1 MVIPLEVIEDKESER
16 FKKPALLPVGK
27 DGWKGRGWD
36 ENGGDIAEVM
46 KDIDG
51 LTVYYN
57 SESKA
62 MEQIKSRIRTDDAS
76 AAEKKYMS
84 DCYIQALHM
93 YFEFK
98 DDPDYKNY
106 VRRSM
111 KALGKSMPV
120 MISKLFRS

>member
-1 MVIPLEVIEDKESER
+1 MRFLLSIHLEVVEDEDSER
-16 FKKPALLPVGK
+16 FKKPALLPVGR

-36 ENGGDIAEVM
+36 ENGLDVAEIT

-51 LTVYYN
+51 LTVWYN

-62 MEQIKSRIRTDDAS
+62 WDQIKSRIRTDDIS
-76 AAEKKYMS
+76 SAEKKYMS

-98 DDPDYKNY
+98 NEADYKTY

-111 KALGKSMPV
+111 KALGKSMPAT
-120 MISKLFRS
+120 I